1 MNGRIKMKIVDSSY
15 KGEPVDAC
23 ELCSD
28 FELGYGVIHVGT
40 VCPIEEARTVARKL
54 YAEVKR
60 LKEMNTD
67 MFSDIQENC
76 ASCRLHG
83 SDCAGCPF
91 QYYHKRSR

>member
-40 VCPIEEARTVARKL
+40 VCPINEARTIARKL
-54 YAEVKR
+54 YAENKR
-60 LKEMNTD
+60 LKADNDRMSQFMEVYNNKIAPWINNAAEILY
-67 MFSDIQENC
+67 F
-76 ASCRLHG
+76 LG
-83 SDCAGCPF
+83 
-91 QYYHKRSR
+91 RSIDD

>member
-40 VCPIEEARTVARKL
+40 VCPIEEARTIARKL

-60 LKEMNTD
+60 LKAYIEFDRRQRITD
-67 MFSDIQENC
+67 
-76 ASCRLHG
+76 G
-83 SDCAGCPF
+83 
-91 QYYHKRSR
+91 RSR